1 MLWSHLN
8 GGIMELRE
16 ILDEAFS
23 SDIYK
28 CIISNPRKG
37 SGEYRKVVVSQIK
50 GKYFFEKY
58 TKTQV
63 FHDEL
68 EYEEARAAIAEML
81 TSDFKNFNS
90 WDDTHEYSV
99 LISKKGKI
107 SIVKKNTSKDAPK
120 VKESHNREKNYILK
134 QGTKITPL
142 IDMGIFTEDGKIV
155 NSMYDKFKQIN
166 RFIEIV
172 DDEVKKFD
180 RDEITVLDFGCGKS
194 YLTFVLYYYFTEIR
208 NLKVKMIG
216 LDLKEDVI
224 EKCNITAEKYGYDGL
239 TFEVGDISN
248 YKYENAIDIV
258 ISLHACD
265 TATDYALYNAINWN
279 AEMIFSVPCCQHE
292 LNSQIES
299 EELSLLTRYGI
310 VKERFASLVT
320 DSIRANLLEYSGY
333 RTQMIEFV
341 GFEHTPKNI
350 MLRCVKKSVSNREE
364 KLEEVEKIMKEFN
377 LSPTLYR
384 LLIEGK

>member
-1 MLWSHLN
+1 
-8 GGIMELRE
+8 MELRE
-16 ILDEAFS
+16 ILNEAFS
-23 SDIYK
+23 SDVYK

-99 LISKKGKI
+99 LISKKGKV
-107 SIVKKNTSKDAPK
+107 SMVKKNTSTDAPK

-142 IDMGIFTEDGKIV
+142 IDMGIFTEDGKIIS
-155 NSMYDKFKQIN
+155 SMYDKFKQIN

-172 DDEVKKFD
+172 DDEVKKLD
-180 RDEITVLDFGCGKS
+180 REEITVLDFGCGKS

-208 NLKVKMIG
+208 NVKVKMIG

-224 EKCNITAEKYGYDGL
+224 EKCNITAKKYGYDGL

-364 KLEEVEKIMKEFN
+364 KLKEVENIMEEFN

-384 LLIEGK
+384 LLVEEK